1 MSESN
6 VKRSRFEVSKKEKT
20 LENINIQ
27 VLKILDGEGD
37 KHFKIKE
44 LLKLKMPYEVSE
56 ILRIPA
62 KEVYEEIDKMPEEE
76 KTKIKK
82 EFRRNRLNIYANV
95 KELRNRGMNSYKA
108 LDYLAEKIKGG
119 LVIELAQVYFSIG
132 EYNKAIRSMNQIMF
146 QKDISPVIK
155 NKINKEKEVI
165 EKEYV
170 AKQIYD
176 DCNRKKGG
184 KRPSNRY
191 LEEKYKTSNRKFVN
205 VTFING
211 IAGME
216 EIDINR

>member
-1 MSESN
+1 M
-6 VKRSRFEVSKKEKT
+6 
-20 LENINIQ
+20 
-27 VLKILDGEGD
+27 
-37 KHFKIKE
+37 
-44 LLKLKMPYEVSE
+44 
-56 ILRIPA
+56 
-62 KEVYEEIDKMPEEE
+62 YEEIDKMPEEE